1 VNGTDCSGDF
11 CATVAKSSKSAL
23 FNSLRLGLLARGPSP
38 FWGIE
43 QVGSFHCRFAKFLQE
58 VQSGASRLNTEGID
72 ERLRV

>member
-1 VNGTDCSGDF
+1 MGGEVLEKCFIQFFTARITN
-11 CATVAKSSKSAL
+11 ARAKSI
-23 FNSLRLGLLARGPSP
+23 RG
-38 FWGIE
+38 IQ